1 MAIETELK
9 LSCSPQALTKLKRHS
24 FLRGLQQGRSRTV
37 HLFNIYFDT
46 PDFALKQARMAIR
59 LRRSGKQ
66 WLQTLKGGGGVQ
78 AGLHQRSEWEM
89 PVAGEALELGALKA
103 AGARIPKGVA
113 KHLRT
118 VFRTDFSRSIRELH
132 YEDARI
138 ELCLDQ
144 GEVSCATGKVDICEL
159 ELELLE
165 GSPSRLFQLA
175 LKLHALVPLELEFVS
190 KAERGYRLLEGRVEA
205 PLKAAPVSL
214 TGLETTGAV
223 LQRLCGSCLCHL
235 QSNLSGA
242 IAGDDPEYLHQLR
255 VAIRRL
261 RGVLALCGALNPDS
275 TLDSF
280 RQVFA
285 RLSRSLGRLR
295 EQDVFIDEALSPLL
309 SQQVERAGLQ
319 ALLDIAIA
327 QRQSALAEIRAGHW
341 QRDMQELILQLALWM
356 QGDYWQ
362 FKELQLPLKSF
373 RRQTFKFR
381 GQRFLKQVERL
392 EMDSPASLHR
402 LRISS
407 KKIRYLME
415 LFGMERAFRGKPY
428 ASLVRLQEHLGKY
441 NDAVNV
447 EIQLR
452 RLMTSVP
459 SSSTLQEACKQ
470 VQRWNRTRQAGLHAG
485 IPQRIRHAV
494 KSLQNLQS

>member
-9 LSCSPQALTKLKRHS
+9 LSCSPQALVKLKRHP

-37 HLFNIYFDT
+37 HLFNVYFDT

-78 AGLHQRSEWEM
+78 AGLHQRNEWEM

-103 AGARIPKGVA
+103 AGARLPKGVA
-113 KHLRT
+113 KHLQA

-144 GEVSCATGKVDICEL
+144 GEVSCAAGKVDICEL

-165 GSPSRLFQLA
+165 GSPIRLFQLA

-190 KAERGYRLLEGRVEA
+190 KAERGYRLLEGRTEA
-205 PLKAAPVSL
+205 PLKAAPFSL
-214 TGLETTGAV
+214 TGLETAGAV
-223 LQRLCGSCLCHL
+223 LQRLCGSCLWHL

-242 IAGDDPEYLHQLR
+242 VAGNDPEYLHQLR

-261 RGVLALCGALNPDS
+261 RGVLALCGTLNPDS
-275 TLDSF
+275 TLEQF
-280 RQVFA
+280 RQAFA
-285 RLSRSLGRLR
+285 KLSRSLGHLR
-295 EQDVFIDEALSPLL
+295 EQDVFIDETLKPLL
-309 SQQVERAGLQ
+309 SQQVDRVGFQ
-319 ALLDIAIA
+319 VLLDIAIA

-341 QRDMQELILQLALWM
+341 QRDVQDLILQLACWM

-362 FKELQLPLKSF
+362 LPELQLPAKRF
-373 RRQTFKFR
+373 RGQAFQSR
-381 GQRFLKQVERL
+381 GQRFLKQVARL
-392 EMDSPASLHR
+392 EMDSPVSLHR
-402 LRISS
+402 LRIAS

-415 LFGMERAFRGKPY
+415 LFGMEQAFRGKPY

-447 EIQLR
+447 EFQLR
-452 RLMTSVP
+452 WLKTFVP
-459 SSSTLQEACKQ
+459 ASSALHEACER
-470 VQRWNRTRQAGLHAG
+470 VQDWSQARQAALHAG
-485 IPQRIRHAV
+485 IPKRIRHTV
-494 KSLQNLQS
+494 KSLQILQS